1 MQALVSCSQL
11 GFVRVASGQFGVE
24 LREAAPVADD
34 LLVVFLVVDT
44 GHALQLVVA
53 SQTEDLTENLFALSG
68 IFLGEFV
75 GPTLDYKG
83 GIDESVVVHGQ

>member
-24 LREAAPVADD
+24 FREAAPVADD

-53 SQTEDLTENLFALSG
+53 SQTEDLPEDLFALSG